1 MIILIHLLFF
11 QFIPFGTQTPL
22 SFNLTRIS
30 SPLVLP
36 DFTISLSVTVFCPL
50 LPYPPPLP
58 KPAKVASHKVV
69 LRTPNNSIRK
79 VSHGFSAGSDVIQVD
94 YSSICT
100 SASRSE
106 RECTAGKSIRLR
118 DFYQVLEKRK

>member
-1 MIILIHLLFF
+1 
-11 QFIPFGTQTPL
+11 
-22 SFNLTRIS
+22 
-30 SPLVLP
+30 
-36 DFTISLSVTVFCPL
+36 
-50 LPYPPPLP
+50 
-58 KPAKVASHKVV
+58 
-69 LRTPNNSIRK
+69 

-118 DFYQVLEKRK
+118 DCYQVLEKRKYALDRVVAAGVEGERNPRN